1 MTLYFERKKEINT
14 KSGDK
19 MMFINASDSFGNA
32 ELVMFPK
39 TYNKYFNIPIP
50 GVYKIK
56 GKVEKRFSK
65 LQIVLY
71 DVERCN

>member
-1 MTLYFERKKEINT
+1 MTLYFERKREIDT
-14 KSGDK
+14 KNNEK
-19 MMFINASDSFGNA
+19 MMFINASDSFGMI

-39 TYNKYFNIPIP
+39 TYNKFFNIPVP
-50 GVYKIK
+50 SVYKIT

-71 DVERCN
+71 DIERCD